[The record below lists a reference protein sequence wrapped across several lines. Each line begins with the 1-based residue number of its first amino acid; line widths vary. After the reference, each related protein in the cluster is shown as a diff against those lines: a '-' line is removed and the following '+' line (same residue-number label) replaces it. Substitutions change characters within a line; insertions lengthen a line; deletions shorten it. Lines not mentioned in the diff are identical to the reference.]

1 MNQLGSHAIALGAG
15 MGGLIAARKL
25 ADHYQ
30 RVTILK
36 RDGLPAEP
44 EPRKGVPDGRHA
56 HGLLA
61 RRRKALE
68 EMLPGLTNELI
79 EAEAIVVDTLGDT
92 INYGVYLA
100 KGRSG
105 PQSILSSRPIL
116 ESAIIDI
123 PWQIAAGSDLGHPRL
138 AHLQTPVGRFMNWYI
153 GKVHKAAA
161 GDASV
166 GEAFLRVANLMN
178 APAMLFSPK
187 ILSKVLVG
195 NLKRSPQILRHATAF
210 ERTVR
215 QAG

>member
-1 MNQLGSHAIALGAG
+1 VFANAIRERAQMNQLGSHAIALGAG

-68 EMLPGLTNELI
+68 EMLPRLTNELV
-79 EAEAIVVDTLGDT
+79 EAGAIVVDTLADT

-123 PWQIAAGSDLGHPRL
+123 PWQIAAGRCLGRSGNGYLRTRTERRIESKTAEGRGAWFVLSVPASAMIAVYRRL
-138 AHLQTPVGRFMNWYI
+138 I
-153 GKVHKAAA
+153 
-161 GDASV
+161 
-166 GEAFLRVANLMN
+166 
-178 APAMLFSPK
+178 
-187 ILSKVLVG
+187 
-195 NLKRSPQILRHATAF
+195 ATAMPVF
-210 ERTVR
+210 
-215 QAG
+215 